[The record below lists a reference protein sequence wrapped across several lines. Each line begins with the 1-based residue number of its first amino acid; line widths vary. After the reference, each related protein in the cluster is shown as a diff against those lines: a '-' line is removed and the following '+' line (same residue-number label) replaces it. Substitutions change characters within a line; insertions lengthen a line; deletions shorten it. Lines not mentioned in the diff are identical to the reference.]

1 MTLELEVLH
10 LEPCLL
16 HDESCIFLLTEFR
29 DTRQTTVET
38 KFAIHSDGDKKAES
52 QVRRIRRDKTY
63 EYQEVA
69 SLPSADARLLRLARR
84 GSVVYQIFQ
93 NSTQKSPIIL
103 GSMQIGRL
111 PVIPGDLRMLIHTG
125 GDNRTTSVRFRT
137 LMVWAEK
144 LTEPLQRDGM
154 SN

>member
-52 QVRRIRRDKTY
+52 QVRRIRRDK
-63 EYQEVA
+63 
-69 SLPSADARLLRLARR
+69 DIR
-84 GSVVYQIFQ
+84 GSGSGFAALCGRQAVTIGQARKCGLPDLSELDSEESDHPGIDADWSVARH
-93 NSTQKSPIIL
+93 SGRSPHAD
-103 GSMQIGRL
+103 SYRGRQS
-111 PVIPGDLRMLIHTG
+111 D
-125 GDNRTTSVRFRT
+125 D
-137 LMVWAEK
+137 
-144 LTEPLQRDGM
+144 
-154 SN
+154 